1 MSKIHTEMPGR
12 TSSVRIATAF
22 RVTLVALAA
31 LRGVGGCAQEPKVGA
46 LRVTYLLQDSGG
58 DAVSCE
64 AAGVAAVRLRL
75 YVHREDAAPAFEVSA
90 PCVVDGSG
98 EGQASGDHPVGF
110 FDSAGVALLGPG
122 GEVVVMA
129 NGAPARWEYL
139 TVELTGGGVTDLL
152 PVVTAVLDAS
162 AVN

>member
-1 MSKIHTEMPGR
+1 MSKRPLVRPSR
-12 TSSVRIATAF
+12 TSAVRIATAC
-22 RVTLVALAA
+22 RGTLVALAV
-31 LRGVGGCAQEPKVGA
+31 LGGVGACAQEPKVGA

-64 AAGVAAVRLRL
+64 AAGVAVVRLRL
-75 YVHREDAAPAFEVSA
+75 YVNREDAAPDFEVSA
-90 PCVVDGSG
+90 PCAADEAG
-98 EGQASGDHPVGF
+98 EGQASGEHPVGF

-129 NGAPARWEYL
+129 NGAPAQWEYL

-152 PVVTAVLDAS
+152 PMVTAVLDAS